1 MATKKKT
8 ETKTEF
14 RVSRIWTVEY
24 RSYSFVKAT
33 NAEEAARLALEDDDY
48 SDQESCD
55 GSDGPTEIDEIVEI
69 TPDGDEIEHDI
80 PVADDAEY
88 ADVAWRVED
97 IKERMPDWSNKRCAK
112 WLEKNADAIQVAMID
127 AGGDEIE
134 RSLPSE

>member
-8 ETKTEF
+8 ETKKEF

-24 RSYSFVKAT
+24 RSYAFVKA
-33 NAEEAARLALEDDDY
+33 ASADEAAKLALEDDDY

-55 GSDGPTEIDEIVEI
+55 GSDGPTEIEEIVEI

-80 PVADDAEY
+80 PVADEDEY

-112 WLEKNADAIQVAMID
+112 WLDMNADAIQVAMID

-134 RSLPSE
+134 RSLPRE

>member
-24 RSYSFVKAT
+24 RSYSFVKAS

-48 SDQESCD
+48 SDQESLD

-69 TPDGDEIEHDI
+69 APDGLEVEHDI

-97 IKERMPDWSNKRCAK
+97 IKEHMPDWSNERCAK

-127 AGGDEIE
+127 AGGDQIE
-134 RSLPSE
+134 RSLPRE